1 MNTSCYDEE
10 HSKYEV
16 MKCLPRSL
24 TQAQMG
30 FWWTSYSVHFEY

>member
-16 MKCLPRSL
+16 MKCL
-24 TQAQMG
+24 QMG
-30 FWWTSYSVHFEY
+30 FSWTSYSVHFEC